1 MDRQVVSRI
10 DVPKPFPIDT
20 PEQQAQAMLNYFTH
34 HFAADDGDIRC
45 VECDCKTT
53 HKASFYPCGE
63 EPPRMTR
70 IIYSDGT
77 KEEVLNVR

>member
-10 DVPKPFPIDT
+10 DVPMPFPFDT
-20 PEQQAQAMLNYFTH
+20 SEQQAQAMLNYFTH
-34 HFAADDGDIRC
+34 RFASEDGDIRC
-45 VECDCKTT
+45 IECDCRTT
-53 HKASFYPCGE
+53 HKAALYPCGE

-77 KEEVLNVR
+77 KEEVLNVG